1 MLIFRKTLRTYLTD
15 DLLCNDWLI
24 LQWFNYCG
32 KQTFALMLINHRYL
46 KHCMQFVWIILV
58 DYSSSFQGFCQRFL
72 FTFLV
77 SIRYQVI
84 NYVFIPF
91 SSLMSHTKKYSSL
104 LHMAHSALFY
114 IPQYMPNLQLPFNNR
129 DHLER
134 SAFQTLEN
142 QLLLFDCQKEVYRV
156 YLHLCFRH
164 VIHFV

>member
-77 SIRYQVI
+77 SIRFQVI
-84 NYVFIPF
+84 N
-91 SSLMSHTKKYSSL
+91 TYSSL
-104 LHMAHSALFY
+104 LALLWV
-114 IPQYMPNLQLPFNNR
+114 IPKN
-129 DHLER
+129 
-134 SAFQTLEN
+134 T
-142 QLLLFDCQKEVYRV
+142 RV
-156 YLHLCFRH
+156 YCIWRIQCYSIFLSTCQIFSYHS
-164 VIHFV
+164 IIEII